1 MRQLLTATIL
11 GLTLTACAAAAPSND
26 EPVLVVIP
34 TAEPP
39 TGQVACMD
47 ALLTGQLVA
56 NDDAGVAIRAA
67 DGTTIVVVWPH
78 GWAAVDQDNTRV
90 VVNDRGDPVAQVGDH
105 VAIGGGLG
113 AGDRW
118 YTCGE
123 VTPAVP

>member
-1 MRQLLTATIL
+1 MRQLLTAAIL
-11 GLTLTACAAAAPSND
+11 GLTVTACAPAPSDGN
-26 EPVLVVIP
+26 PVLVAIP

-39 TGQVACMD
+39 AGQMACMD
-47 ALLTGQLVA
+47 ALLTGRLVA
-56 NDDAGVAIRAA
+56 DEDTGVAIQAA

-78 GWAAVDQDNTRV
+78 GWAAVDQDNARV
-90 VVNDRGDPVAQVGDH
+90 VVNDQGDPVAQVGEQ

-123 VTPAVP
+123 VTRGVP

>member
-1 MRQLLTATIL
+1 MRQLLTAAIL
-11 GLTLTACAAAAPSND
+11 GLTLTAYAAAAPSNG
-26 EPVLVVIP
+26 EPVLVAIP

-39 TGQVACMD
+39 TGPVACMD

-56 NDDAGVAIRAA
+56 DEDAGVAIQAA
-67 DGTTIVVVWPH
+67 DGARIVVVWPH
-78 GWAAVDQDNTRV
+78 GWAAVDQDNTRI
-90 VVNDRGDPVAQVGDH
+90 VVNDQGDPVARVGDQ

-123 VTPAVP
+123 VTRGVR